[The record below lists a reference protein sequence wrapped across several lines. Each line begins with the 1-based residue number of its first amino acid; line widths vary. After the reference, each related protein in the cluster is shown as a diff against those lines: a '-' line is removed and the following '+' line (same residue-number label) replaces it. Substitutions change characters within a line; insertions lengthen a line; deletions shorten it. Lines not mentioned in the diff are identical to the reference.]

1 MKKEC
6 LLRLIN
12 AMKRLPVA
20 VQARALTALLAALS
34 CVSCSKEALVS
45 FGEEDG
51 MQPLNVIFRM
61 AIPMDAST
69 VDSQEYNDDQT
80 WGDDYNQE
88 NALSAENRILWD
100 DFSVAF
106 FSENDNSYIG
116 HLRDIHCI
124 NLLPGVDM
132 ATYECKGVL
141 TTTEDM
147 KAEELVEKLR
157 SSGKVRT
164 LVIANVK
171 TEQKTLEAGISGAD
185 AGLGA
190 MEYSCNGL
198 FNIDFPAIPMWGM
211 TTNDFSG
218 LTLGKSIDLGKVALL
233 RSVAKVEVLVSDELQ
248 QASENTIKLTSVSVS
263 RMNTTGYVLPGNWNN
278 IDKTEN
284 LKFSETL
291 RIPEPAT
298 KEEDKTF
305 SVRDDGRVLFYLPEC
320 RNGSGDD
327 EIVLT
332 VNYTVEDEAR
342 EGIIHLCDYSNGN
355 PDREN
360 LWDVVRNH
368 LYRYII
374 TNSGEIKFMVEVH
387 PWDEVEIPEIMM

>member
-45 FGEEDG
+45 SGEEDD

-61 AIPMDAST
+61 AIPVDAST
-69 VDSQEYNDDQT
+69 VDSQEYNDDWT
-80 WGDDYNQE
+80 WGGDYNQE

-106 FSENDNSYIG
+106 FSDNDKSYIG
-116 HLRDIHCI
+116 YLRDIHCM
-124 NLLPGVDM
+124 NLLPGTGM

-190 MEYSCNGL
+190 MEYSCNGS

-218 LTLGKSIDLGKVALL
+218 LTLGEPFDLGKVALL
-233 RSVAKVEVLVSDELQ
+233 RSVAEVEVLVSEELQ
-248 QASENTIKLTSVSVS
+248 QASGNTIKLTSVSVS

-327 EIVLT
+327 EIILT
-332 VNYTVEDEAR
+332 VNYTVEEEER
-342 EGIIHLCDYSNGN
+342 EGKIHICNYDNGI
-355 PDREN
+355 PDTAN
-360 LWDVVRNH
+360 LWNVVRNH

-374 TNSGEIKFMVEVH
+374 TNTGEIQFKVEVH
-387 PWDEVEIPEIMM
+387 PWNEVEIPEIMM